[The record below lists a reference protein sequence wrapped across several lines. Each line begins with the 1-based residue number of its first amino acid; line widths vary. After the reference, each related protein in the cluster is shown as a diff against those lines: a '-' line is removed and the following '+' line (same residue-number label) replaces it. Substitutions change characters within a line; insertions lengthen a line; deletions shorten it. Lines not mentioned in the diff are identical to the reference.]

1 MIRGRQW
8 SQIVMFALAIA
19 VTHFSVR
26 FLELPMGL
34 WCSTGGVVTD
44 KAVIA
49 AGREGGKEEEK
60 KINRNY

>member
-1 MIRGRQW
+1 
-8 SQIVMFALAIA
+8 MFALAIA